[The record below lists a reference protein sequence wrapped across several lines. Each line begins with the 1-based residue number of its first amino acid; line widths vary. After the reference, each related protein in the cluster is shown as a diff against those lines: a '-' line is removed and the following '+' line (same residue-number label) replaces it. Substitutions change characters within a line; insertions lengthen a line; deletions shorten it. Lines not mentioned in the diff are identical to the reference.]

1 MSGWTSLRTSLHCS
15 AEGNKN
21 REKQTMLVPLYHAWA
36 CLCFCAA
43 LVLGSFV
50 LVRRRRDHEE
60 ESEVDVPPGSLGLLL
75 IGETVQFMAA
85 INSGRGFYSFVESR
99 CLRYGRCFKTNIFGE
114 THVFVSTAT
123 SAKMIL
129 NNDSGKFSKR
139 YIRSIAQLVGDQS
152 LLCASHQQHRHI
164 RGHLS
169 NFFSTCSLSAFIQ
182 QFDELIVKSLLG
194 WEHRGTVVV
203 LDEALK
209 ITFKIMCRMLLSLES
224 GRQLEMLQEDVGI
237 VCKAMLA
244 FPLRLPR
251 TRFQR
256 GIQARER
263 LMSALETLI
272 TQRRLSGTSHEDCL
286 QHLLSNDDETECKK
300 GPKLTVGETKD
311 NILTMIIAGHDTTA
325 SAITW
330 MVKYLGENETILD
343 KLRAEQVCFAKK
355 MSGSLKLE
363 DIGEMSYASKVV
375 KESLRMASVVPWFP
389 RLVLQDSN
397 IEGYRIKRGW
407 NINVDAK
414 SVHFDPMVHDNPF
427 EFNPSRFDDE
437 SKLPCS
443 FLGFGAGGRTCLGM
457 NMAKAMMLVFLH
469 RLVTTYKWRVL
480 DPDPTLE
487 KWALFSRLK
496 NGCPVLVTRLAEETT
511 DPLAD

>member
-1 MSGWTSLRTSLHCS
+1 
-15 AEGNKN
+15 
-21 REKQTMLVPLYHAWA
+21 MLVPLYHAWA
-36 CLCFCAA
+36 CLCLCAA
-43 LVLGSFV
+43 LVLGGFV
-50 LVRRRRDHEE
+50 LVTVWRWRDCK
-60 ESEVDVPPGSLGLLL
+60 ESEVDVPPGSLGLPL
-75 IGETVQFMAA
+75 IGETLQFMAA
-85 INSGRGFYSFVESR
+85 INSGRGFYDFVESR
-99 CLRYGRCFKTNIFGE
+99 RLWYGRCFKTNIFGE

-129 NNDSGKFSKR
+129 NNDSGKFTKR

-169 NFFSTCSLSAFIQ
+169 NFLSTYYLSVFIQ
-182 QFDELIVKSLLG
+182 QVDELIVKSLDD

-203 LDEALK
+203 LDEALM

-224 GRQLEMLQEDVGI
+224 GRELEMLQEDVGI
-237 VCKAMLA
+237 VCKAMLT
-244 FPLRLPR
+244 FPLRLPG

-256 GIQARER
+256 GIEARER
-263 LMSALETLI
+263 IMSALGTLI
-272 TQRRLSGTSHEDCL
+272 SQRRLAGTSHEDCL
-286 QHLLSNDDETECKK
+286 DHLLSNDDGTECKK
-300 GPKLTVGETKD
+300 GPKLTDGEIKD

-330 MVKYLGENETILD
+330 MVKYLGENKTVLD
-343 KLRAEQVCFAKK
+343 KLRAEQLCFTKK
-355 MSGSLKLE
+355 MSGRPFLKLE

-397 IEGYRIKRGW
+397 IEGCRIKRGW
-407 NINVDAK
+407 NVNVDAK

-437 SKLPCS
+437 LKLPYS

-480 DPDPTLE
+480 DPDSTLE
-487 KWALFSRLK
+487 KWALFSQLK
-496 NGCPVLVTRLAEETT
+496 NGCPMLVSRLANETT
-511 DPLAD
+511 DALAD

>member
-1 MSGWTSLRTSLHCS
+1 
-15 AEGNKN
+15 
-21 REKQTMLVPLYHAWA
+21 MLLPLYHAWA

-43 LVLGSFV
+43 LVLGGYV
-50 LVRRRRDHEE
+50 LVMMYGSVGTVRRRRDYEE
-60 ESEVDVPPGSLGLLL
+60 FEVDVPPGSLGLPV
-75 IGETVQFMAA
+75 IGETLQFMAA
-85 INSGRGFYSFVESR
+85 INSGRGFYDFVESR
-99 CLRYGRCFKTNIFGE
+99 RLRCGSCFKTNIFGE

-129 NNDSGKFSKR
+129 NNDSGKFTKR
-139 YIRSIAQLVGDQS
+139 YIRSIAQLVGNQS
-152 LLCASHQQHRHI
+152 LLCASHQQHRHV
-164 RGHLS
+164 RGHLN

-182 QFDELIVKSLLG
+182 QFDVLIVKSLDD

-203 LDEALK
+203 LNEALK

-224 GRQLEMLQEDVGI
+224 GRQLEMLQEDVSI

-256 GIQARER
+256 GIEARER
-263 LMSALETLI
+263 IMSALETLI
-272 TQRRLSGTSHEDCL
+272 TQRRLARTSHEDCL
-286 QHLLSNDDETECKK
+286 NYLLSNDDETECKK
-300 GPKLTVGETKD
+300 DPKLTTGEIKD

-330 MVKYLGENETILD
+330 MVKFLGENETVLD

-355 MSGSLKLE
+355 MSGRPFLKLE

-389 RLVLQDSN
+389 RLVLQDCN
-397 IEGYRIKRGW
+397 IEGYKIKRGW
-407 NINVDAK
+407 NVNVNAK
-414 SVHFDPMVHDNPF
+414 SVHFDPAVHDNPF

-437 SKLPCS
+437 SKLPYS

-480 DPDPTLE
+480 DPDSTLE

-511 DPLAD
+511 DALAD